1 MENVVGY
8 ISILTDA
15 IKLKIIEDKETKD
28 KIRIVGVQKNG
39 GSFIY
44 DELQKYIICLDQVKL
59 IFLM

>member
-1 MENVVGY
+1 MMNYINFVG
-8 ISILTDA
+8 
-15 IKLKIIEDKETKD
+15 KIFKG
-28 KIRIVGVQKNG
+28 IVGVQKNG

>member
-1 MENVVGY
+1 MGCGIFY
-8 ISILTDA
+8 YY
-15 IKLKIIEDKETKD
+15 
-28 KIRIVGVQKNG
+28 IVGVQKNG

>member
-1 MENVVGY
+1 MYFLYSGKKFLMRY
-8 ISILTDA
+8 L
-15 IKLKIIEDKETKD
+15 LKNSG
-28 KIRIVGVQKNG
+28 IVGVQKNG

>member
-8 ISILTDA
+8 ISILTYA